1 MKTRDMVEELIEES
15 YLLGLTEDQI
25 WEDLRR
31 FVATCES
38 TIREHV
44 RDEKTLD
51 RLLSY
56 LNSVRERA
64 YREVVARIRDAGA
77 LIKPDGSRKTRKE
90 LLAEQAAKN
99 KRMVLQA
106 IRECD
111 PELAARI
118 EQKRFPVLEVRLQ
131 EARRTRYGRILLG
144 ILYGLLW
151 AVIAALIY
159 LSHLTASQK

>member
-25 WEDLRR
+25 WEDLHR
-31 FVATCES
+31 FVATCER

-44 RDEKTLD
+44 QDEKTLD
-51 RLLSY
+51 RLLSH

-64 YREVVARIRDAGA
+64 YREVVARIKDAGA
-77 LIKPDGSRKTRKE
+77 LIKPDGSRKTRRE

-111 PELAARI
+111 PKLAAQI
-118 EQKRFPVLEVRLQ
+118 EQKRFPVLETK
-131 EARRTRYGRILLG
+131 ARETQWARYGKALLG
-144 ILYGLLW
+144 VLYGLLW
-151 AVIAALIY
+151 TVIAALLY
-159 LSHLTASQK
+159 LSHLTASKR

>member
-31 FVATCES
+31 FVATCERA
-38 TIREHV
+38 IREHV
-44 RDEKTLD
+44 GDEKTLD

-56 LNSVRERA
+56 LNALKEQA
-64 YREVVARIRDAGA
+64 YQEVVAKVREARA

-106 IRECD
+106 IRESD
-111 PELAARI
+111 PELAAKI
-118 EQKRFPVLEVRLQ
+118 EQKRFPALETK
-131 EARRTRYGRILLG
+131 ARENQWARYGRALLG
-144 ILYGLLW
+144 VLYGLLW
-151 AVIAALIY
+151 TVIAALLY
-159 LSHLTASQK
+159 LSYLTASKK